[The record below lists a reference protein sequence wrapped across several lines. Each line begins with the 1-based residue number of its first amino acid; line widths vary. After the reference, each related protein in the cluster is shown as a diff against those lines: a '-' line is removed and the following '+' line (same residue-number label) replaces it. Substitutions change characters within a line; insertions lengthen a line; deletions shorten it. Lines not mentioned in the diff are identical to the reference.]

1 MAFIEVERL
10 IVSSS
15 WKMQNPHKHSHYEI
29 YYLQEGMREHIVDG
43 RVYYAASHSFVLIPP
58 NTPHQT
64 EGTPF
69 NRLNI
74 NFDDAYL
81 SILPQEVLAHCFE
94 STLVPIAPEDLP
106 VFVRLLE
113 QIEREYARS
122 IGENDYLLPLLIGE
136 LIVLLDRY
144 ARDHA
149 VSASAS
155 FEGGAVFSKVLRY
168 VDDHFLACTPE
179 EVAKTFFLST
189 AHLSRQFHRYTGMTF
204 CQYVLNKKVA
214 KAMYLL
220 KHTQQDMGSIA
231 GKCGFLTANYFSMR
245 FKKVVGLSPLQYRR
259 AHDVKRI

>member
-29 YYLQEGMREHIVDG
+29 YYLQEGLREHIIEG
-43 RVYYAASHSFVLIPP
+43 RLYYASSHSFILIPP

-74 NFDDAYL
+74 NFDAAYV
-81 SILPQEVLAHCFE
+81 SVLPPDLLAHCFE
-94 STLVPIAPEDLP
+94 STIIPIAPEDLP
-106 VFVRLLE
+106 VFARLLE
-113 QIEREYARS
+113 QIEQEYAYS
-122 IGENDYLLPLLIGE
+122 IGKDDQLLPLFVGE

-155 FEGGAVFSKVLRY
+155 FEGGAVFSKILRY
-168 VDDHFLACTPE
+168 VDDHFLTCTPE
-179 EVAKTFFLST
+179 ETARTFFLST
-189 AHLSRQFHRYTGMTF
+189 AHLSRQFRRYTGMTF
-204 CQYVLNKKVA
+204 GKYVLNKKIA

-220 KHTQQDMGSIA
+220 KHTQQDMGEIA
-231 GKCGFLTANYFSMR
+231 EKCGFLSANYFSMR
-245 FKKVVGLSPLQYRR
+245 FKKVVSLSPLQYRK